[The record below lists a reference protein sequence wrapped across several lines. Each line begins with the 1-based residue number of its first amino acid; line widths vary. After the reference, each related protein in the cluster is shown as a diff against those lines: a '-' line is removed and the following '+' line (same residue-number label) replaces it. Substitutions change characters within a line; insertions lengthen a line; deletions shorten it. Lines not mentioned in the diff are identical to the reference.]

1 MNPSY
6 MTYQDTLAYL
16 SGLNKMGIRFALDPI
31 RSLLERL
38 HNPQGGYPSVLIAGT
53 NGKGSVAAMTAS
65 ILAAGGFKTG
75 LYTSPDL
82 IDFRER
88 IRVDGVMISREKAAI
103 CTQRVKEKITE
114 EVSYFEFLTAMAFLH
129 FQRQQVDIAI
139 LEIGMGGR
147 LDATNIVIPLVSVIT
162 NISLEHR
169 EYLGNTL
176 EKITREK
183 GGIIKE
189 GGTCLT
195 AARQKRVVSTLE
207 EICREKRAT
216 LYRIGKDIRIMIHR
230 DGTFSYHGIG
240 RSYEGLVCPLAG
252 RHQFSNAALTLG
264 AVEILADAGFPV
276 GEAVVAEGLRNTRWE
291 GRLEILQRAPMLLVD
306 GAHNPAG
313 AETLRRAL
321 RTGFPRRRLILIFGV
336 LGDKDYPAMA
346 KRLLPLADRVILTRP
361 NSERSLSPELLLPV
375 ARMFHTAAERIDN
388 PADALRSAL
397 SHAGEEDLIC
407 VAGSLY
413 LVGEIKKLHQ
423 AGGRSDES
431 SAERSQ

>member
-1 MNPSY
+1 MNPSS
-6 MTYQDTLAYL
+6 MTYQDALAYL
-16 SGLNKMGIRFALDPI
+16 SSLNKMGIRFGLEPI
-31 RSLLERL
+31 LSLLERL
-38 HNPQGGYPSVLIAGT
+38 QNPQNAFPSVLIAGT

-88 IRVDGVMISREKAAI
+88 IRINGTMISSQEAAI
-103 CTQRVKEKITE
+103 CTERVKESMTE
-114 EVSYFEFLTAMAFLH
+114 EISYFEFLTAMALLH
-129 FQRQQVDIAI
+129 FHRQHVDIAI

-147 LDATNIVIPLVSVIT
+147 LDATNVVIPLVSVIT

-176 EKITREK
+176 EEITREK

-207 EICREKRAT
+207 EICRERRAT
-216 LYRIGKDIRIMIHR
+216 LYRVGKEIRTTIHR
-230 DGTFSYHGIG
+230 DGTFSYHGVG
-240 RSYEGLVCPLAG
+240 RRYGRLVCPLAG
-252 RHQFSNAALTLG
+252 RHQFSNAALALG
-264 AVEILADAGFPV
+264 AVEMLGDAGFRID
-276 GEAVVAEGLRNTRWE
+276 ERVVADGLRKTRWE
-291 GRLEILQRAPMLLVD
+291 GRLEILRRAPTLLVD

-321 RTGFPRRRLILIFGV
+321 QTGFPRRRLILIFGV

-361 NSERSLSPELLLPV
+361 DSERSLSPERLLPV
-375 ARMFHTAAERIDN
+375 ARMFNEAVERIDN
-388 PADALRSAL
+388 PGDALRSAL
-397 SHAGEEDLIC
+397 SQAGEEDLIC

-413 LVGEIKKLHQ
+413 LVGEIKKIHQ
-423 AGGRSDES
+423 TGGRPDEIS
-431 SAERSQ
+431 VERT